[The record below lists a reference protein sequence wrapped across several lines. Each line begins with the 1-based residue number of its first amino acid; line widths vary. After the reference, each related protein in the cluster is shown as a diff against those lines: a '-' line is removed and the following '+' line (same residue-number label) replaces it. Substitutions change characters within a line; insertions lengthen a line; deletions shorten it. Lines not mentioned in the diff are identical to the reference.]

1 MKASVYASRA
11 RGAGMH
17 GIEALA
23 AFNDRRAREERE
35 RASRA
40 PNSRDRAL
48 HMEMASIFQRR
59 AEYRQRLL

>member
-1 MKASVYASRA
+1 
-11 RGAGMH
+11 MH